1 MLKVLITCPP
11 MLKNIEL
18 FRPLFKKHD
27 VEIFTPNITQT
38 MTVEELKKVVPD
50 YDGWIIGDDPVT
62 REVFKAGREGR
73 LKAAVK
79 WGVGVDNIDFK
90 AAEELNIPITNTP
103 NMFGNEVADVALS
116 YVLALARE
124 TFEIDR
130 KVRNGQ
136 WIKPTGISLAGK
148 TVALLGFGD
157 IGTNVAKRLQACN
170 MKINVYDPYYN
181 FKEDIIP
188 DGILVWP
195 EKIEF
200 ADFIVLTCSLTKENY
215 HIINNKILSKVKK
228 GIRIVNVA
236 RGPLIDEKALVKA
249 LENETVHSVALDVF
263 EIEPLP
269 IDSGLRKFEKCI
281 FGTHNSSNTID
292 AVIRTSELATNI
304 LFKYLRIK

>member
-1 MLKVLITCPP
+1 MMKVLITCPP

-18 FRPLFKKHD
+18 FRPLFKKQD
-27 VEIFTPNITQT
+27 VEIFTPNITQI
-38 MTVEELKKVVPD
+38 MTVEELKKIVPD

-62 REVFKAGREGR
+62 REVLEAGKGGR

-90 AAEELNIPITNTP
+90 SAEELNIPITNTP

-124 TFEIDR
+124 TFVIDR

-136 WIKPTGISLAGK
+136 WVKPTGISLAGK
-148 TVALLGFGD
+148 TAALLGFGD
-157 IGTNVAKRLQACN
+157 IGSNVAKRLQTCN

-181 FKEDIIP
+181 FKENIIP
-188 DGILVWP
+188 DEVLEWP

-200 ADFIVLTCSLTKENY
+200 ADFIILTCSLTKDNY
-215 HIINNKILSKVKK
+215 HILNDKILSMVKK

-292 AVIRTSELATNI
+292 AVIKTSELATNK